1 MWRSLRPQTYQARP
15 QRISVKNHLCQA
27 RESIKK
33 PHINNDHA
41 SNPPTTTIFCPDIS
55 LLVFGTQRR
64 SHNRP
69 NCSSQTCKQG
79 LSKQTICRGSFH
91 FYFEQTSKRVTV
103 LQRSEFLHDE
113 HVYTTN
119 SPGCTAACSS
129 FSCIVLLRN
138 NFSILA
144 RSGSLL
150 LSDCGVTSRCF
161 QASIFDLFARIF
173 RRRDH
178 FFDDKRY
185 GG

>member
-1 MWRSLRPQTYQARP
+1 MKNLWAKQENPSKSPTSTTTTHTIHPQPFSVQRSL
-15 QRISVKNHLCQA
+15 S
-27 RESIKK
+27 
-33 PHINNDHA
+33 
-41 SNPPTTTIFCPDIS
+41 
-55 LLVFGTQRR
+55 VFGIQRR

-91 FYFEQTSKRVTV
+91 FYFEPTSKRVTV
-103 LQRSEFLHDE
+103 LQRSDFLHDDE

-150 LSDCGVTSRCF
+150 LSDCGATSRCF
-161 QASIFDLFARIF
+161 QASIFDLFARVF
-173 RRRDH
+173 CRRDH
-178 FFDDKRY
+178 FFDNKRY